1 METGAV
7 TGIIHSFETLGAVDG
22 PGLRFV
28 LFLQGCRLRCLY
40 CHNPDTWGFESACA
54 RSVTAEEIAREVL
67 KYRNYYGK
75 TGGITVSGG
84 EPLLQIGFLIA
95 LFRIL
100 KAEGIHTAID
110 TSGAEYDPGEG
121 RYDELLSLTDLV
133 LLDIKHIDP
142 VEHKKLT
149 GVDNKNILAFAEHLR
164 DLNIPVWIRHVV
176 VPGITYDDDEL
187 FRLGEYL
194 STLTNLKALDVLPY
208 HDMAKPKYEN
218 LGIEYP
224 LGDTPPLTK
233 EQAVHAR
240 QVIIK
245 GIKSGLKG
253 EHH

>member
-133 LLDIKHIDP
+133 LLDIKHIDNDACRR
-142 VEHKKLT
+142 LT
-149 GVDNKNILAFAEHLR
+149 GHGNRETLAFADRLSKEG
-164 DLNIPVWIRHVV
+164 IPLWVRQVL
-176 VPGITYDDDEL
+176 VPGFTD
-187 FRLGEYL
+187 GEDSLRRTRDWIDTL
-194 STLTNLKALDVLPY
+194 SSVERVEVLPY
-208 HDMAKPKYEN
+208 HTLGRAKYEQ
-218 LGIEYP
+218 LGIPYRLEGVP
-224 LGDTPPLTK
+224 TPSAEEVRRAEEILCGRT
-233 EQAVHAR
+233 AH
-240 QVIIK
+240 
-245 GIKSGLKG
+245 
-253 EHH
+253 

>member
-1 METGAV
+1 METGTV

-121 RYDELLSLTDLV
+121 RYDELLSMTDLV
-133 LLDIKHIDP
+133 LLDIKHIDNDACRR
-142 VEHKKLT
+142 LT
-149 GVDNKNILAFAEHLR
+149 GRGQPRNACLCRPAVKGGH
-164 DLNIPVWIRHVV
+164 P
-176 VPGITYDDDEL
+176 
-187 FRLGEYL
+187 
-194 STLTNLKALDVLPY
+194 
-208 HDMAKPKYEN
+208 
-218 LGIEYP
+218 P
-224 LGDTPPLTK
+224 LGKTGPGTRVYGRGRQPPPDTGLDRYAFLRGTRRGA
-233 EQAVHAR
+233 AVPHTR
-240 QVIIK
+240 TGKIRTTGNPVQT
-245 GIKSGLKG
+245 
-253 EHH
+253 